1 MEGTTG
7 RLRDFRLLW
16 VGQGIASVGTQITVL
31 ALPLT
36 AILTLHANAA
46 EVGWLN
52 SMQWL
57 PFLLLSLY
65 VGVLVDRLRRRPLM
79 ILADA
84 VRAVILGA
92 IVTLASRGWLNLP
105 ILWGLVLLFGSATVV
120 FELAYNAYLPG
131 LVDPS
136 DLLWANSR
144 LQATSAGAQLGGP
157 ALGGVIVQ
165 LLTAPMALLGNAL
178 SFIVSVATLGAIGL
192 PEPVPAAEATP
203 HPLADVWEGLQ
214 FTYANRYL
222 RSLIAVSASYN
233 LFNEWILT
241 LYVLYAVHSLHLS
254 PAEIGLSFSGSAVG
268 AFVGAAI
275 CKPAIERFGL
285 GASFVAAVA
294 IECLAALIIPLS
306 PSSHAVALPLLI
318 VAFGLMDF
326 GATLSS
332 VAALSVRQSLTPN
345 DRLGRMTASYRV
357 VAYGCIPLGAALGG
371 LSGQWLGLR
380 SGLLLGAL
388 ALLSTIGWAAFS
400 PLSRLGSIEDVLQES
415 ANV

>member
-1 MEGTTG
+1 M
-7 RLRDFRLLW
+7 
-16 VGQGIASVGTQITVL
+16 
-31 ALPLT
+31 
-36 AILTLHANAA
+36 
-46 EVGWLN
+46 
-52 SMQWL
+52 
-57 PFLLLSLY
+57 
-65 VGVLVDRLRRRPLM
+65 
-79 ILADA
+79 
-84 VRAVILGA
+84 
-92 IVTLASRGWLNLP
+92 
-105 ILWGLVLLFGSATVV
+105 
-120 FELAYNAYLPG
+120 
-131 LVDPS
+131 
-136 DLLWANSR
+136 
-144 LQATSAGAQLGGP
+144 
-157 ALGGVIVQ
+157 
-165 LLTAPMALLGNAL
+165 
-178 SFIVSVATLGAIGL
+178 
-192 PEPVPAAEATP
+192 
-203 HPLADVWEGLQ
+203 
-214 FTYANRYL
+214 
-222 RSLIAVSASYN
+222 
-233 LFNEWILT
+233 
-241 LYVLYAVHSLHLS
+241 YVLYAVHSLHLS

-357 VAYGCIPLGAALGG
+357 VAYGCVPLGAALGG

>member
-1 MEGTTG
+1 MQRTPS

-16 VGQGIASVGTQITVL
+16 AGQGVTSVGTQITLL

-36 AILTLHANAA
+36 AILTLHADAA

-52 SMQWL
+52 SVQWL

-65 VGVLVDRLRRRPLM
+65 VGVLVDRRRRRPLM
-79 ILADA
+79 IAADA
-84 VRAVILGA
+84 ARALILGV
-92 IVTLASRGWLNLP
+92 IVALAWRGWLTLP
-105 ILWGLVLLFGSATVV
+105 VLLGLVLLFGCATVV

-131 LVDPS
+131 LVDPG

-165 LLTAPMALLGNAL
+165 LFTAPTALLCNAL
-178 SFIVSVATLGAIGL
+178 SFVVSVTTLGAIRL
-192 PEPVPAAEATP
+192 SEPAPVVEATP
-203 HPLADVWEGLQ
+203 HLLANVWDGLR
-214 FTYANRYL
+214 FTYANPYL

-285 GASFVAAVA
+285 GASFVAAVTV
-294 IECLAALIIPLS
+294 ECLAALIIPLS
-306 PSSHAVALPLLI
+306 PSSHAVALPLLV

-332 VAALSVRQSLTPN
+332 VAALSVRQSVTPN

-357 VAYGCIPLGAALGG
+357 VAYGCMPFGAALGG
-371 LSGQWLGLR
+371 LSGQLLGLR
-380 SGLLLGAL
+380 TGLLLGAL

-400 PLSRLGSIEDVLQES
+400 PLSRLGSIEDVVQES